1 MGATMDYAY
10 HLSRSK
16 LIPGPPERVF
26 ALLDDPARLG
36 RHMAQPSAMML
47 GGQMQ
52 YLLGPE
58 KGRTLGARI
67 DIRGSFLGLRLW
79 ADQVVVVR
87 DPPERK
93 IWHTLPGEHLLAIGP
108 YRLGFEMRPV
118 ASDQLELRVFIDYD
132 LPSGW
137 MGRIV
142 GTILGG
148 FYARWCVASILND
161 AGS

>member
-1 MGATMDYAY
+1 MDHAFQ
-10 HLSRSK
+10 LSRTA
-16 LIPGPPERVF
+16 LIDGTPEKVF
-26 ALLDDPARLG
+26 ALLDDPTRLG

-58 KGRTLGARI
+58 QDRALGARI

-79 ADQVVVVR
+79 ADQVVVAR

-93 IWHTLPGEHLLAIGP
+93 VWKTLPGEHLLAIGP
-108 YRLGFEMRPV
+108 YQLGFEMTSV
-118 ASDQLELRVFIDYD
+118 DAKHVNLRVFIDYD

-137 MGRIV
+137 MGRIL
-142 GTILGG
+142 GTIFGG
-148 FYARWCVASILND
+148 LYARWCVTSILHD
-161 AGS
+161 AGT